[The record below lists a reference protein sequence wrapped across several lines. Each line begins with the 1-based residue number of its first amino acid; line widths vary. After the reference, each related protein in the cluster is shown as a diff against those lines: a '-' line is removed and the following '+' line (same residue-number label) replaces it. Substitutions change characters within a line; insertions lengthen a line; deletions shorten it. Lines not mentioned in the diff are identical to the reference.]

1 MNIQEAFPSKYLKAS
16 DLNGRNVV
24 VQIAGA
30 RIEGIGQNKDQK
42 LVLSFYGKEKTFVC
56 NKTNAS
62 TIAKLHGPDTEAWVG
77 KSITLTAREV
87 EFQGE
92 MVLALRVSLQA
103 PPASAVKAPP
113 PPPVEEPVTDGLD
126 EDVPFSSAP
135 FLCGALT

>member
-1 MNIQEAFPSKYLKAS
+1 MNIDQAFPSKYLKAS

-24 VQIAGA
+24 VQISGA

-62 TIAKLHGPDTEAWVG
+62 TIAKLHGPDTDNWIG

-92 MVLALRVSLQA
+92 MVLSIRVSLQA
-103 PPASAVKAPP
+103 PTTAAKAP
-113 PPPVEEPVTDGLD
+113 PPPVEEETVAD
-126 EDVPFSSAP
+126 EDVPF
-135 FLCGALT
+135 